1 MGLVKSIKFV
11 VAGWLCL
18 PTTAAVHAFQ
28 YPDCIHG
35 FLSNNTVC
43 NSKATPSER
52 AAALVKAM
60 NVTEKLSN
68 LVE

>member
-1 MGLVKSIKFV
+1 MGLFKSIKFV

-18 PTTAAVHAFQ
+18 PTTAVHAFQ

-43 NSKATPSER
+43 NPKATPSER
-52 AAALVKAM
+52 AASLVKVM
-60 NVTEKLSN
+60 NITEKLDN